1 MDEYIITLLNYCQ
14 VGVGESIDFRCVDI
28 GQDRHKHFII
38 IVIIAIDVIIVIN
51 NIIFLTHNTIFI
63 ITATPPDQLG
73 PFSGKFHFAGKHT
86 RTCIGGRF
94 DSEVKL
100 LLLPS
105 LLLLPH
111 LLLLLLLHHLKLNNA
126 KEPKCV
132 GLNQAFEYSPLTPP
146 TILFRQ

>member
-1 MDEYIITLLNYCQ
+1 MDEYMITLYCQ

-28 GQDRHKHFII
+28 GQDHPKHFII
-38 IVIIAIDVIIVIN
+38 IVIIAIDVMMS
-51 NIIFLTHNTIFI
+51 LSTLSSSL
-63 ITATPPDQLG
+63 ITPFSSSPPHQLG

-105 LLLLPH
+105 LLLLLLP
-111 LLLLLLLHHLKLNNA
+111 LLLLLFHLKLNNA

>member
-1 MDEYIITLLNYCQ
+1 MDEYMITLLNYCQ

-38 IVIIAIDVIIVIN
+38 IAIIAIDVIIVIN
-51 NIIFLTHNTIFI
+51 NIIFIAHNTIFI
-63 ITATPPDQLG
+63 IPTTPPDQLG

-100 LLLPS
+100 FLLPS

-111 LLLLLLLHHLKLNNA
+111 LLLLLDLKLNNA

>member
-1 MDEYIITLLNYCQ
+1 MDEYMITLLNYCQ

-51 NIIFLTHNTIFI
+51 NIIFIAHNTIFI
-63 ITATPPDQLG
+63 IPTTPPDQLG

-94 DSEVKL
+94 DSQVKL
-100 LLLPS
+100 FLLPS
-105 LLLLPH
+105 LLLLLLP
-111 LLLLLLLHHLKLNNA
+111 LLLLLFHLKLNNA

>member
-1 MDEYIITLLNYCQ
+1 MDEYIITFLNYCQ

-28 GQDRHKHFII
+28 GQDHPKHFII
-38 IVIIAIDVIIVIN
+38 IVIIAIDVMMS
-51 NIIFLTHNTIFI
+51 LSTLSSSL
-63 ITATPPDQLG
+63 ITPFSSSPPHQLG

-100 LLLPS
+100 FLLPS
-105 LLLLPH
+105 LLLLLLP
-111 LLLLLLLHHLKLNNA
+111 LLLLLFHLKLNNA